1 MMSPNDSDQGAATA
15 PSRQQESAWLDAL
28 PSRQRGREVW
38 VGLFVVVAALTTL
51 IALFTLTDASMFRG
65 RYETQVRVDEASG
78 IRRGDPVQMRGVNI
92 GRVKGFAI
100 EGDGV
105 LVRLEIEGEYP
116 VPDDSRVEL
125 VSSGIL
131 GGMAAHVIPGTS
143 DDRAG
148 RADILP
154 GTVAGGV
161 MATAADVGTEAEV
174 TLRRI
179 QSLLSPGTVDALG
192 SGAIELRDLLTEL
205 SALAAEERES
215 IRAVTAS
222 LRRSAAGIE
231 GATAGPELAR
241 AIERLDALSADA
253 AETARSSS
261 RAAASLELI
270 LGRLERGE
278 GTLGRLST
286 DPALYDELKAA
297 ATSVNVLVN
306 DIRTNPRRYLDIRVF

>member
-1 MMSPNDSDQGAATA
+1 MRSPNDGNQGTVTA
-15 PSRQQESAWLDAL
+15 PPRGRETAWVDAL
-28 PSRQRGREVW
+28 PSPPRGREVW
-38 VGLFVVVAALTTL
+38 LGLFVVAAVLATLT
-51 IALFTLTDASMFRG
+51 ALFTLTDASMFRG
-65 RYETQVRVDEASG
+65 RYETQTRVDEASG

-92 GRVKGFAI
+92 GRVKGFLI

-143 DDRAG
+143 DSRAG
-148 RADILP
+148 RGDILP
-154 GTVAGGV
+154 GTVQGGV
-161 MATAADVGTEAEV
+161 MATAAGVGTEAEV
-174 TLRRI
+174 TLQRI

-192 SGAIELRDLLTEL
+192 NGAIELRDLLIEL

-215 IRAVTAS
+215 IRDVTAS

-241 AIERLDALSADA
+241 AIERLDALSIDA
-253 AETARSSS
+253 AQTARSSS
-261 RAAASLELI
+261 RAAESLELI

-297 ATSVNVLVN
+297 ATSVSELIT
-306 DIRTNPRRYLDIRVF
+306 DIRNDPRRYLDIRVF